1 LATDEQAESFRQ
13 SLTTSRGFTARLEG
27 QAVGAGMFDVIHEGI
42 TELVGITTL
51 APFRRR
57 GIATFLTAFAT
68 HIAFAQGAKAAFLV
82 PENEQAG
89 RVYERVGYRLHGNV
103 VVYTI
108 EATSP

>member
-1 LATDEQAESFRQ
+1 
-13 SLTTSRGFTARLEG
+13 
-27 QAVGAGMFDVIHEGI
+27 MFEVIHEGI

-68 HIAFAQGAKAAFLV
+68 HTAFTQGAKATFLV

-89 RVYERVGYRLHGNV
+89 RVYERVGYHLHGNIG
-103 VVYTI
+103 VYTMG
-108 EATSP
+108 ATSL